1 MDKGISFRKIWF
13 DKDCIELEI
22 KTSDGASSF
31 SNKVYVGY
39 GTLDNLISDLDRFKD
54 QVYGGIYDIQLGEFG
69 PEYAGGAFHARLHFH
84 KPGRLY
90 ITVKVQTDF
99 EEFTKTS
106 VASEATL
113 YLTSE
118 PGLLDNF
125 IIELKRL
132 KSGVSDE
139 AYLQST

>member
-1 MDKGISFRKIWF
+1 MDKGISLRKIWF
-13 DKDCIELEI
+13 DNDCIELEI
-22 KTSDGASSF
+22 KTSDDTSLF
-31 SNKVYVGY
+31 SNKVYVGHQAF
-39 GTLDNLISDLDRFKD
+39 DDLISDLDRFKD
-54 QVYGGIYDIQLGEFG
+54 QVFGGIYDIKFGEFG

-90 ITVKVQTDF
+90 ITVKAQTDF
-99 EEFTKTS
+99 KEFTKTR
-106 VASEATL
+106 VAGEATL

-125 IIELKRL
+125 IVELKRL

-139 AYLQST
+139 AHLQST